1 MTTLELKLNL
11 PDQLARDAQAA
22 GLLTDRELERL
33 VREALRARSLERLDA
48 ATAKL
53 SADPLPP
60 MTMEEIEAEI
70 DADRAERRT
79 NRETVACP
87 Q

>member
-1 MTTLELKLNL
+1 MTTLQLKLTL

-53 SADPLPP
+53 ATDPLPP
-60 MTMEEIEAEI
+60 MSESEIQSEIEAY
-70 DADRAERRT
+70 RAQKRAAT
-79 NRETVACP
+79 GP
-87 Q
+87 

>member
-11 PDQLARDAQAA
+11 PDQLARDAKAA
-22 GLLTDRELERL
+22 GLLTEPELERL

-53 SADPLPP
+53 AADPPPP
-60 MTMEEIEAEI
+60 MSESEIQAEIEAY
-70 DADRAERRT
+70 RAEKRA
-79 NRETVACP
+79 VSGS
-87 Q
+87 

>member
-1 MTTLELKLNL
+1 MTTLQLKLTL

-53 SADPLPP
+53 ATDPLPP
-60 MTMEEIEAEI
+60 MSESEIRSEIEAY
-70 DADRAERRT
+70 RAQKRAAT
-79 NRETVACP
+79 GP
-87 Q
+87 

>member
-22 GLLTDRELERL
+22 GLLTERELERL

-53 SADPLPP
+53 ATDPLPP
-60 MTMEEIEAEI
+60 MSESEIQAEIEAY
-70 DADRAERRT
+70 RAEKR
-79 NRETVACP
+79 AAP
-87 Q
+87 GS

>member
-11 PDQLARDAQAA
+11 PDQLARDAKAA
-22 GLLTDRELERL
+22 GLLTEPELERL

-53 SADPLPP
+53 AADPPPP
-60 MTMEEIEAEI
+60 MSEGEIQAEIEAY
-70 DADRAERRT
+70 RAEKRA
-79 NRETVACP
+79 VSGS
-87 Q
+87 

>member
-22 GLLTDRELERL
+22 GLLTERELERL

-53 SADPLPP
+53 VADPLPP
-60 MTMEEIEAEI
+60 MSESEIQSEIEAY
-70 DADRAERRT
+70 RAEKRAAT
-79 NRETVACP
+79 GS
-87 Q
+87 